1 MTSQDDGAQA
11 RQRTAAAVRKIRL
24 EIECSHENGS
34 RPNTAEFERTLTELR
49 RLSTINAHWGIIP
62 TWPIFG
68 RFEVLGKRAMRIL
81 LRWYINPIIEQQNA
95 FNLAVLASLYE
106 FEAQLHEVY
115 SNKDLDTI
123 YMKQEDA
130 I

>member
-1 MTSQDDGAQA
+1 VTSLGDGSQA
-11 RQRTAAAVRKIRL
+11 RERTAAAVRRIRL
-24 EIECSHENGS
+24 EIERSNEDGN
-34 RPNTAEFERTLTELR
+34 RPNTVEFERTLSELR

-106 FEAQLHEVY
+106 LEAQLHEAN
-115 SNKDLDTI
+115 SNMIQHDID
-123 YMKQEDA
+123 MQQEDA